1 MTLPEGHTS
10 FDRVVD
16 RVDGPLEVAL
26 EDGLTGY
33 GVVVPQGN
41 LLGEDSGKGILW
53 FEDGIPIGARH
64 TGTGRTGSAALADL
78 AEIGPY
84 QVRMVATGTVPETY
98 RGNSLPPAAPA
109 DRLAGNEALA
119 ARTREAAGSTAGGGP
134 EAELDAVEAFLAD
147 EEKIEA
153 IKQQAAAEARRRAA
167 EWGFETTD
175 PEE

>member
-1 MTLPEGHTS
+1 MRLPEGQTS

-16 RVDGPLEVAL
+16 AMDGPLDAAL

-33 GVVVPQGN
+33 GVIVPQGN

-84 QVRMVATGTVPETY
+84 QVRMVATGNVDEMYAGDP
-98 RGNSLPPAAPA
+98 LPPAAPA

-134 EAELDAVEAFLAD
+134 DAELDAVEAFLAN

-153 IKQQAAAEARRRAA
+153 IKRQAAEQARQRAR
-167 EWGFETTD
+167 EWGFETSETD
-175 PEE
+175 E